1 VISMLRICYIA
12 TRMDNFPRG
21 MQVGN
26 GNTWTAQQ
34 TPFGAPPLSSMPQ
47 WPNGLGKHEAPNAN
61 DLLISG

>member
-1 VISMLRICYIA
+1 
-12 TRMDNFPRG
+12 MDNFPRG